1 MDFIT
6 HLPNSFGHTVI
17 WVICDRLTKLVYFMA
32 LPTKFSVEDL
42 THRFS
47 VDICRLNGIPK
58 TIITDRDP
66 LFLSML
72 WKELFKIQGTTLSI
86 VRLTTRRPTA
96 KPRSSTEL
104 LSHIYVVLS
113 VIFPAAGSNS
123 YIWQSCGTTP
133 PFPPPSRCVFS
144 KRSMTDILP
153 PSLTMFY
160 QNPL

>member
-17 WVICDRLTKLVYFMA
+17 WVVCDRLTKSVHFMA

-66 LFLSML
+66 LFLSKL

-86 VRLTTRRPTA
+86 VRQTEVVNRTLESYLCCFVSDFPRRRFKFLHLAELWYNSTFP
-96 KPRSSTEL
+96 SS
-104 LSHIYVVLS
+104 I
-113 VIFPAAGSNS
+113 
-123 YIWQSCGTTP
+123 
-133 PFPPPSRCVFS
+133 
-144 KRSMTDILP
+144 
-153 PSLTMFY
+153 
-160 QNPL
+160 